1 MTPDRRKA
9 TTALVTC
16 LLLVLGLASP
26 AGAQPDPPDESGPI
40 TLDQLR
46 ANVEAATGA
55 YIEAEAKLEA
65 SQAKQAQL
73 QQELVLAQLDMA
85 RVQASVRMYA
95 AEAYRTGRLG
105 VLSLMLRATS
115 QDDFLGRA
123 VTLNKLTQYDQ
134 ARLHEYLEAKDRT
147 EVAKAAI
154 DAEVALQASAKAEM
168 EKVKKA
174 AEKALAAAGGT
185 PVRVD
190 IDHSKLPTARP
201 APRNPDGTWPSE
213 SRTADDPTTG
223 SKITPRT
230 YHAVK
235 ETQRLGFNWYVSCYR
250 ANPPRY
256 EHPKGRACDWA
267 TDPDSFRGTAK
278 GDNKVY
284 GDRLASFYVKNA
296 KALGVMYVVWYC
308 TIWLYGSGWRRY
320 NSSGSRCGDAPAND
334 HTNHVHLSVY

>member
-16 LLLVLGLASP
+16 VLLVLGLATP
-26 AGAQPDPPDESGPI
+26 AGAQPDAPDESGPL

-46 ANVEAATGA
+46 ANVESATSA
-55 YIEAEAKLEA
+55 YIEAEAQLEA
-65 SQAKQAQL
+65 SQGKQAKL
-73 QQELVLAQLDMA
+73 QRELIVAQLDMA
-85 RVQASVRMYA
+85 RVGASVKKYA
-95 AEAYRTGRLG
+95 AEAYRNGRLG

-115 QDDFLGRA
+115 HDDFLGRA

-134 ARLHEYLEAKDRT
+134 ARLHEYLEAKRRI
-147 EVAKAAI
+147 EVAKAEI
-154 DAEVALQASAKAEM
+154 DAEVAAQAAAKKKMAE
-168 EKVKKA
+168 VKKA
-174 AEKALAAAGGT
+174 AEKALAQAGGT

-201 APRNPDGTWPSE
+201 APRNSDGTWPSQSATE
-213 SRTADDPTTG
+213 DDPTTG
-223 SKITPRT
+223 GKITPRT
-230 YHAVK
+230 LHALK
-235 ETQRLGFNWYVSCYR
+235 ETQRLGFNWYVSCWR
-250 ANPPRY
+250 AGNRY

-267 TDPDSFRGTAK
+267 THPDTFKGTAR
-278 GDNKVY
+278 GDYKVY

-308 TIWLYGSGWRRY
+308 TIWVYGSGWRRY
-320 NSSGSRCGDAPAND
+320 NSTGSRCGDAPAND